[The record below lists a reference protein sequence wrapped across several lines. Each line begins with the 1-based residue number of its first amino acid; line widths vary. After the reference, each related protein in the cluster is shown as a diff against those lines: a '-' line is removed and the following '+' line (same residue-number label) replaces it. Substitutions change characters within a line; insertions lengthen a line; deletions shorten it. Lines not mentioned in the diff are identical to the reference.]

1 MDDAPER
8 TDGDSDEMK
17 AVHKRAMQRFDDC
30 AWPTQELRAESLAAR
45 RFVTIPGAQW
55 DGWIG
60 EQFANSIMLEV
71 NKTRHGLRKIETDYR
86 ENRVV
91 PDFRPD
97 GDKADQETADTL
109 DGLWRAD
116 AYRFKSQQA
125 LDNAFSEAAAGGFGA
140 FRLTNEWDDEDD
152 CDNDCQRINPAGL
165 VVDADQSVYFDL
177 NAKLYDKSDAR
188 FAFVRVAMTLDALKE
203 EYGDDRLTDF
213 PDATAWRMR
222 DWFTPEVAAVAEY
235 YEKEDV
241 ADTLWIMTHSL
252 SREERRL
259 WSSDLEDGELAAM
272 EREGWTKRRQKR
284 NRSRVHKYILSGAE
298 VLEDCGHIAGPNIP
312 IVPVYGQRAFADGLE
327 RWKGYVQDKMDSAR
341 LYNSMISRMAE
352 TSSRSPQE
360 VPVFAPEQMP
370 PHIADQWARVHI
382 DRLPYLLAEPLRN
395 DDGTIAQAGPVAK
408 VNPPQLNQVDA
419 MLLQVANADLMEDM
433 QDGADTVKAN
443 TSAEAMDIAAQRVDA
458 KSGIFLDNFRQSVQ
472 RGGEVYVGMASEV
485 YVEPGRKVET
495 MSEDGDDGEV
505 VLKQPATDAAGKFRV
520 VNDLTAAKYKV
531 IASVTEATATR
542 RDKTVRS
549 AINLAEIAGQAGDAE
564 LAQVSLLTAVMN
576 QDGEGSAD
584 MQAYARKRLVGMGVV
599 APNDDEQ
606 KAMDDAA
613 ENTAPDPM
621 AELAAAQAADF
632 NAGAALKEAKIGE
645 TQANTDLKRAQTV
658 GELADAR
665 ANVIPM
671 RGTAERP
678 MIRTGAELAA

>member
-1 MDDAPER
+1 MDDAPD
-8 TDGDSDEMK
+8 TAADSDKLK

-30 AWPTQELRAESLAAR
+30 AYPTQELRAESLAAR
-45 RFVTIPGAQW
+45 RFVNIPGAQW

-140 FRLTNEWDDEDD
+140 FRLANEWEDEDD
-152 CDNDCQRINPAGL
+152 RDNDSQRINPAAL
-165 VVDADQSVYFDL
+165 IVDADQCVFFDL

-213 PDATAWRMR
+213 PDATDWRMR

-235 YEKEDV
+235 YEKEEV
-241 ADTLWIMTHSL
+241 ADTLWIVTNKL
-252 SREERRL
+252 SGEERRL
-259 WSSDLEDGELAAM
+259 WSSDLEDGDLAAM
-272 EREGWTKRRQKR
+272 ERDGWTKRRQKR
-284 NRSRVHKYILSGAE
+284 NRCRVHKYILSGAE
-298 VLEDCGHIAGPNIP
+298 VLEDCDYIAGPNIP
-312 IVPVYGQRAFADGLE
+312 VVPVYGQRAFVDGLE

-382 DRLPYLLAEPLRN
+382 DRLPFLLAEPLRN
-395 DDGTIAQAGPVAK
+395 EDGTIAQIGPVAK

-419 MLLQVANADLMEDM
+419 TLLQVANADLMEDM
-433 QDGADTVKAN
+433 QDGADEAKSN

-458 KSGIFLDNFRQSVQ
+458 KSGIFLDNFRQSIQ

-485 YVEPGRKVET
+485 YVEQGRKVET
-495 MSEDGDDGEV
+495 MSEDGDDGEA
-505 VLKQPATDAAGKFRV
+505 VLKQPATDDAGKFRI
-520 VNDLTAAKYKV
+520 VNDLTGAKYKV

-599 APNDDEQ
+599 QPNEDEQ
-606 KAMDDAA
+606 KAMEDAA
-613 ENTAPDPM
+613 ENQQPDPM
-621 AELAAAQAADF
+621 AELASAQAADF
-632 NAGAALKEAKIGE
+632 QAGAALKEAKIGE

-658 GELADAR
+658 GELTDAR

-671 RGTAERP
+671 RGTPDRP